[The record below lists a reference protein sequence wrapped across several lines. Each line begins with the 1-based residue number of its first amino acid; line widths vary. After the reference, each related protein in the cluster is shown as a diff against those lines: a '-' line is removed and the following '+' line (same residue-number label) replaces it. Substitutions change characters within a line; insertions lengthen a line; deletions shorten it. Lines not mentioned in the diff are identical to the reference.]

1 MRGGGKFGEG
11 LGALGLVVGAQH
23 GEHASIATGRGSG
36 IVKDQVAGR
45 ADLIA
50 VAVVERGGFL
60 RAQQLGKAFAID
72 LGLIGAVEKAGD
84 LFMGGQVFARDV
96 DELKAGDAIDL
107 QLATI
112 TGKETHAFAQQEN
125 NDQKKNEN
133 RESGIRCEEEP
144 DRPFKGKTPPLEAMA
159 TGFGLGI
166 WGNHAGLAK
175 WSADSGFRQAN
186 ETGIAGSAT
195 MPVC

>member
-1 MRGGGKFGEG
+1 MRGGGKIGEG

-23 GEHASIATGRGSG
+23 SEHAFIATSRGSG
-36 IVKDQVAGR
+36 IVEDQIAGR
-45 ADLIA
+45 ADLFA
-50 VAVVERGGFL
+50 EAAVERGGFL
-60 RAQQLGKAFAID
+60 RASQFGKAFAID
-72 LGLIGAVEKAGD
+72 LGLIGTVEKTGD
-84 LFMGGQVFARDV
+84 LFVGAEVLARDI

-107 QLATI
+107 QLAAVTW
-112 TGKETHAFAQQEN
+112 KEPESFAQEEN

-175 WSADSGFRQAN
+175 WSADGGFRQAN